1 MSLLELNE
9 VRKDFGG
16 LAAVDD
22 FSFRLEAGGVHAL
35 IGPNGCGKSTLFNL
49 ISGATPLS
57 GGSIRFD
64 GREIGGLQPAEIS
77 RLGIG
82 RKFQVPEVFEELTV
96 EQNLWV
102 PAWSG
107 ARLSLWG
114 EAAGADHDRI
124 LDRIRLTAKRAQ
136 RAGELSHGER
146 QWLEIGMVL
155 ASRARLM
162 LLDEPTAGMTQA
174 ETAATAGL
182 IREIVADGV
191 ATVLVIE
198 HDMGFIRRL
207 DCPVTVMAKGKVLK
221 SGSYAAL
228 QADPEVRALYF
239 GRSGEFAAA
248 PC

>member
-1 MSLLELNE
+1 MSLLELDE

-49 ISGATPLS
+49 ISGALPLS

-64 GREIGGLQPAEIS
+64 GREIGGLQPFEIS

-102 PAWSG
+102 PGWTG
-107 ARLSLWG
+107 ARLSPWRRATG
-114 EAAGADHDRI
+114 AGHDRI
-124 LDRIRLTAKRAQ
+124 LDRIRLTDKRAQ

-155 ASRARLM
+155 ASHARLL

-174 ETAATAGL
+174 ETAATADL
-182 IREIVADGV
+182 VREIVADGV

-221 SGSYAAL
+221 SGTYEAL
-228 QADPEVRALYF
+228 QTDPEVRALYF
-239 GRSGEFAAA
+239 GRSGEFAAV

>member
-1 MSLLELNE
+1 MSLLELDE

-22 FSFRLEAGGVHAL
+22 FSFRVEAGGVHAL

-49 ISGATPLS
+49 ISGAIPLS

-64 GREIGGLQPAEIS
+64 GREIGGLQPSAIS

-102 PAWSG
+102 PGWSG
-107 ARLSLWG
+107 ARLSLWHHAVG
-114 EAAGADHDRI
+114 EDHDRI
-124 LDRIRLTAKRAQ
+124 LDRIRLAAKRVQ

-155 ASRARLM
+155 ASRARLL
-162 LLDEPTAGMTQA
+162 LLDEPTAGMTQP

>member
-1 MSLLELNE
+1 MSLLELDE

-16 LAAVDD
+16 LAAVDG

-49 ISGATPLS
+49 ISGAIPLS

-64 GREIGGLQPAEIS
+64 GREIGGLQPSAIS

-107 ARLSLWG
+107 TRLSLWNR
-114 EAAGADHDRI
+114 AAGAGHELI
-124 LDRIRLTAKRAQ
+124 LDRIRLNSKRAQ

-182 IREIVADGV
+182 IREIVADGA

-221 SGSYAAL
+221 SGSYEAL
-228 QADPEVRALYF
+228 QADAEVRALYF
-239 GRSGEFAAA
+239 GRSGELAAS

>member
-1 MSLLELNE
+1 MSLLELDE

-49 ISGATPLS
+49 ISGAIALTA
-57 GGSIRFD
+57 GSIRFD

-102 PAWSG
+102 PAWSET
-107 ARLSLWG
+107 RLSLWHR
-114 EAAGADHDRI
+114 AAGADHDRV
-124 LDRIRLTAKRAQ
+124 LDRIRLGAKRAH

-155 ASRARLM
+155 ASRARLL
-162 LLDEPTAGMTQA
+162 LLDEPTAGMTQS
-174 ETAATAGL
+174 ETAATADL

-221 SGSYAAL
+221 SGTYEAL

-239 GRSGEFAAA
+239 GRSGELAAA